1 MARPPAKELTGRE
14 LEVMHVF
21 WSRAHATANEA
32 RDELAKRG
40 VGLAYVTVANLVR
53 ILVEKGFLQQTTQEK
68 PFQFRAIRSFD
79 EVSHSLVGDLIER
92 LFGGSREQLL
102 VNLLGQKR
110 LTSQERTRLQEFLR
124 EDRP

>member
-1 MARPPAKELTGRE
+1 
-14 LEVMHVF
+14 MHVF